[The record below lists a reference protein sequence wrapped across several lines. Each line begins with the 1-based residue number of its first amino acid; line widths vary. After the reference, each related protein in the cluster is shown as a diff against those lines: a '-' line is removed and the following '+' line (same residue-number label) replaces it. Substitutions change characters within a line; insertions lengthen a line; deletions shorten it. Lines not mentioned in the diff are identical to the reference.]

1 MRDEDDDPLEAGD
14 ADAEANEAEES
25 AEDPLTYFR
34 LLNSADVASLIDID
48 ALIDA
53 MREALR
59 QFSTGAVQQPVR
71 TVLPVG
77 DRNWFGVMPAQLQS
91 PAAIGA
97 KLITVFGRNADQGL
111 PTHLGAVLLFSPHT
125 GALVAMMDGRV
136 LTESRTAAVSA
147 LSAQVLA
154 RDDVEEMAIIGTG
167 AQARAHLL
175 AMERVFDFK
184 TVRVWSPTPVHP
196 LNFVSEMTPHT
207 EAELVA
213 AASPERA
220 VHGAPLIVLATSASE
235 PVVQNEWIRSGAHI
249 VSVGACRPDQ
259 RELDPALIRRSR
271 FYVDSRAA
279 ALVESGDVVL
289 GLAQGAFSASHIA
302 GELGEVIAGT
312 VEGRRSAADIT
323 IFKSLG
329 LAVEDI
335 AAADLVY
342 RRAVQEQ
349 TGLELEL

>member
-1 MRDEDDDPLEAGD
+1 MRDDEDDREAGD
-14 ADAEANEAEES
+14 SHSENDETDETADRS
-25 AEDPLTYFR
+25 ATYFR
-34 LLNSADVASLIDID
+34 LLNGADVAALIDID

-59 QFSTGAVQQPVR
+59 QFSTGGVQQPVR
-71 TVLPVG
+71 TVLTVG
-77 DRNWFGVMPAQLQS
+77 DSNWLGVMPAVLQT

-97 KLITVFGRNADQGL
+97 KLITVFGSNARQGL
-111 PTHLGAVLLFSPHT
+111 PSHLGAVLLFSPHT
-125 GALVAMMDGRV
+125 GALVAMMDGRT

-175 AMERVFDFK
+175 AMERVFDLK
-184 TVRVWSPTPVHP
+184 TVRVWSPTPDHP
-196 LNFVSEMTPHT
+196 LNFVAEMSPHT
-207 EAELVA
+207 EADLVA
-213 AASPERA
+213 SASPERA
-220 VHGAPLIVLATSASE
+220 VHGMPLIVLATSATE

-249 VSVGACRPDQ
+249 VSIGACRPDQ

-271 FYVDSRAA
+271 LFVDSRAA
-279 ALVESGDVVL
+279 AQVESGDIIL
-289 GLAQGAFSASHIA
+289 GLAQGAFSSSHIV
-302 GELGEVIAGT
+302 GELGEAIAGT
-312 VEGRRSAADIT
+312 VDGRRTPTDIT

-329 LAVEDI
+329 LAVEDV

-349 TGLELEL
+349 AGLELEL